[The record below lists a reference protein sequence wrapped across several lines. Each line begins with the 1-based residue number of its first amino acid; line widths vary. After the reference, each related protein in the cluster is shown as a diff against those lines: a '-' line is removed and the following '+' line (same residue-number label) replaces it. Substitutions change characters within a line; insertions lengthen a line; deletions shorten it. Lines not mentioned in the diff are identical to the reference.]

1 MCVGE
6 SISTHALFFPIC
18 NALFFFVLFVVFGGG
33 SEQPLTFYL
42 LVLRMHKNE
51 DACMSASCRL
61 GMSAL
66 LVLCVVVHVLYSFR
80 IVCRESTPSLLLA
93 RTSCWPSHIPQ
104 GHVNECV
111 FFLRLSTLSL
121 FRICFFFPWMLCCM
135 LCEYHLACRYDTRAG
150 ELAFVLCGAVYP
162 SMCLPRSH
170 PRRFY
175 FFLLDAL
182 FFLVCLAVHTPFF
195 FLAHVYVCCSRLLVS
210 SMADAA
216 VHLLSFLPRTP
227 VACDTL
233 RG

>member
-121 FRICFFFPWMLCCM
+121 FRICFFSLECYVVCYANIILPVGTIRAQGNSPLFSAVQFILRCAFPDL
-135 LCEYHLACRYDTRAG
+135 TRDV
-150 ELAFVLCGAVYP
+150 FI
-162 SMCLPRSH
+162 
-170 PRRFY
+170 
-175 FFLLDAL
+175 
-182 FFLVCLAVHTPFF
+182 FF
-195 FLAHVYVCCSRLLVS
+195 FLMLFFFGLFGCSHPLFFSGARVCV
-210 SMADAA
+210 
-216 VHLLSFLPRTP
+216 LLSFT
-227 VACDTL
+227 
-233 RG
+233 GFFHG